1 MKVISVLRIHKHVY
15 GPLLK
20 VRTFWFALYPRFA
33 SVVRTISSHITSSPV
48 RSSQIT
54 RERERTLF
62 AKPLNRQQNGLLS
75 SYRLYFLYLSIHL
88 VVRIPRVIVTYKLLS
103 YLIFFHTRK
112 HFASDLEYITLINI
126 FFYFPPRL
134 LEL

>member
-20 VRTFWFALYPRFA
+20 VRTFWFALYLRFA

-48 RSSQIT
+48 RKLP
-54 RERERTLF
+54 ERERTLF